1 VSDRFRFEPHDYL
14 VGVSQGR
21 ASQPGA
27 AVAAA
32 RAGLSRIKT
41 LNRIWRLTRETV
53 SICVHYRVT
62 GLAAEAG
69 FFALLSLPPL
79 ILGLFGGVGYFGK
92 ALGRDNVQALTDKVT
107 DLASKVLTE
116 STVQDTIVPTLNDV
130 FKNGRADLI
139 SIGFLL
145 SLWSGSRVLN
155 VIVDTISIMYGQ
167 SGLRGIVRTR
177 ILSFSLYVASLLV
190 GVVVFPL
197 VVLGPELL
205 REILSG
211 HVEWLLWLYW
221 PVVVVVTVAS
231 LSSLYWISTPRRS
244 SWLRNVP
251 GAALALIIWI
261 GASVVLRWVLGESVG
276 PRSTS
281 IYGPLAAPIVV
292 LIWLYFLAIAVLIG
306 AALNAATRKLW
317 PAKDRPRRRFRT
329 GGGMI
334 AQPSAGSGTETATST
349 PGAAA
354 PRPLTPLPSPVLEPA
369 PEPAKPAPN
378 GARERPAAADQ
389 PPPAPPVRPKSR

>member
-1 VSDRFRFEPHDYL
+1 VARGSRDYR
-14 VGVSQGR
+14 VGVSEGKVSQSR
-21 ASQPGA
+21 ATMA
-27 AVAAA
+27 ALWT
-32 RAGLSRIKT
+32 GLSRVKT
-41 LNRIWRLTRETV
+41 LNRLWRLTRETV
-53 SICVHYRVT
+53 STCLHYRVT

-116 STVQDTIVPTLNDV
+116 STVRDTIVPTLNDV

-167 SGLRGIVRTR
+167 SGIRGIVRTR
-177 ILSFSLYVASLLV
+177 VLSFSLYVASLLV

-221 PVVVVVTVAS
+221 PVVIVVTVAS

-317 PAKDRPRRRFRT
+317 PAKDEPRRRFRT
-329 GGGMI
+329 RGGMVG
-334 AQPSAGSGTETATST
+334 QPLAGAEPETLAGVPAGMPT
-349 PGAAA
+349 GAS
-354 PRPLTPLPSPVLEPA
+354 RPLTPLPPHVLHPPPQPPVH
-369 PEPAKPAPN
+369 APN
-378 GARERPAAADQ
+378 GARELSDESEPIAPAA
-389 PPPAPPVRPKSR
+389 PVQPKSR

>member
-1 VSDRFRFEPHDYL
+1 VARGSRDYR
-14 VGVSQGR
+14 VGVSEGKV
-21 ASQPGA
+21 SQPRATMA
-27 AVAAA
+27 ALWT
-32 RAGLSRIKT
+32 GLSRVKT
-41 LNRIWRLTRETV
+41 LNRLWRLTRETV
-53 SICVHYRVT
+53 STCLHYRVT

-116 STVQDTIVPTLNDV
+116 STVRDTIVPTLNDV

-167 SGLRGIVRTR
+167 SGIRGIVRTR
-177 ILSFSLYVASLLV
+177 VLSFSLYVASLLV

-221 PVVVVVTVAS
+221 PVVIVVTVAS

-251 GAALALIIWI
+251 GAALALVIWI

-317 PAKDRPRRRFRT
+317 PAKDEPRRRFRT
-329 GGGMI
+329 RGGMVG
-334 AQPSAGSGTETATST
+334 QPLAGPEPETLAGVPTGGS
-349 PGAAA
+349 
-354 PRPLTPLPSPVLEPA
+354 RPLTPLPPHVLHPSPQPPVH
-369 PEPAKPAPN
+369 APN
-378 GARERPAAADQ
+378 GAHELSDESEPIAST
-389 PPPAPPVRPKSR
+389 APLRPKSR

>member
-1 VSDRFRFEPHDYL
+1 VSDRCRFGSHDYL
-14 VGVSQGR
+14 VGVSEGR
-21 ASQPGA
+21 AAQPGA
-27 AVAAA
+27 AVPA
-32 RAGLSRIKT
+32 RRRGLSRIKT
-41 LNRIWRLTRETV
+41 LNRLWRLSRETV
-53 SICVHYRVT
+53 SICLLYRVT

-92 ALGRDNVQALTDKVT
+92 AMGRNNVQALTDKVT

-167 SGLRGIVRTR
+167 SGVRGIVRTR
-177 ILSFSLYVASLLV
+177 VLSFSLYVASLVV

-197 VVLGPELL
+197 VVLGPDLL
-205 REILSG
+205 RQILSG

-221 PVVVVVTVAS
+221 PVVVIVTVAS
-231 LSSLYWISTPRRS
+231 LCSLYWISTPRRS

-251 GAALALIIWI
+251 GAALALVIWI
-261 GASVVLRWVLGESVG
+261 GASVVLRWELGESVG

-334 AQPSAGSGTETATST
+334 AQPAASSESETGTS
-349 PGAAA
+349 PLAAA
-354 PRPLTPLPSPVLEPA
+354 GARPLTPLPPQVLDTA
-369 PEPAKPAPN
+369 PESTKPVQN
-378 GARERPAAADQ
+378 GARERAAAAE
-389 PPPAPPVRPKSR
+389 PATAAPPVRPKSR

>member
-1 VSDRFRFEPHDYL
+1 VRAAL
-14 VGVSQGR
+14 AGV
-21 ASQPGA
+21 
-27 AVAAA
+27 
-32 RAGLSRIKT
+32 KT
-41 LNRIWRLTRETV
+41 LNRLWRLTRETV
-53 SICVHYRVT
+53 STCLTYRVT

-79 ILGLFGGVGYFGK
+79 ILGLFGGVGYFGH
-92 ALGRDNVQALTDKVT
+92 ALGRNNVQALTDRVT

-116 STVQDTIVPTLNDV
+116 DTVRKTIVPTLNDV
-130 FKNGRADLI
+130 FTNGRADLI

-167 SGLRGIVRTR
+167 SGVRGIVRTR
-177 ILSFSLYVASLLV
+177 VLSFSLYVASLIV
-190 GVVVFPL
+190 GVVIFPL
-197 VVLGPELL
+197 VILGPDLL
-205 REILSG
+205 RQILDG

-221 PVVVVVTVAS
+221 PLVVVVTVAS
-231 LSSLYWISTPRRS
+231 LSTLYWISTPRRS

-251 GAALALIIWI
+251 GAGLALVIWI
-261 GASVVLRWVLGESVG
+261 GASVVLRWVLGASVG

-317 PAKDRPRRRFRT
+317 PAKDRPRRQFRT
-329 GGGMI
+329 GGGMA
-334 AQPSAGSGTETATST
+334 AQPASSATKPGVPAST
-349 PGAAA
+349 T
-354 PRPLTPLPSPVLEPA
+354 PRPLTPLPPQFLEQQEDPLA
-369 PEPAKPAPN
+369 QLPQPE
-378 GARERPAAADQ
+378 AD
-389 PPPAPPVRPKSR
+389 PVRPKSH

>member
-1 VSDRFRFEPHDYL
+1 VSDRCRFGSPDYR
-14 VGVSQGR
+14 VGVSEGR
-21 ASQPGA
+21 EARAGA
-27 AVAAA
+27 AWAAA
-32 RAGLSRIKT
+32 RTAIAGVKT
-41 LNRIWRLTRETV
+41 INRLWRLSRETV
-53 SICVHYRVT
+53 SICLTYRVT

-79 ILGLFGGVGYFGK
+79 VLGLFGGVGYFGQ

-167 SGLRGIVRTR
+167 SGVRGIVRTR
-177 ILSFSLYVASLLV
+177 VLSFSLYVASLLV

-197 VVLGPELL
+197 VLLGPELL
-205 REILSG
+205 REILAG

-221 PVVVVVTVAS
+221 PFVVIVTVAS

-251 GAALALIIWI
+251 GAGLALVIWI
-261 GASVVLRWVLGESVG
+261 AASVVLRWVLGASVG

-306 AALNAATRKLW
+306 AALNAASRKLW

-329 GGGMI
+329 GGGMV
-334 AQPSAGSGTETATST
+334 AQPAASTTT
-349 PGAAA
+349 PGAPASTA
-354 PRPLTPLPSPVLEPA
+354 PRPLTPLPPQVLEQPSEPLAEVPEAA
-369 PEPAKPAPN
+369 P
-378 GARERPAAADQ
+378 D
-389 PPPAPPVRPKSR
+389 PVRPKAR